1 MGTTVLILLA
11 CSLAACSLSLLDVM
25 TFYHLSSL
33 ALMTQNRMLAGM
45 IALVKNLGPRTPPRK
60 RRRCDALHDEL
71 LMTGDGEV
79 RSCDTPEKP
88 ETIYMYTDPFFWIN
102 RF

>member
-1 MGTTVLILLA
+1 MDVDPKHE
-11 CSLAACSLSLLDVM
+11 LDVM
-25 TFYHLSSL
+25 AFYHLSSL
-33 ALMTQNRMLAGM
+33 ALMTQNRMLTGM
-45 IALVKNLGPRTPPRK
+45 IALVRNLGPCTPPRK

-88 ETIYMYTDPFFWIN
+88 MTIYMYTDPFFWIS
-102 RF
+102 RI